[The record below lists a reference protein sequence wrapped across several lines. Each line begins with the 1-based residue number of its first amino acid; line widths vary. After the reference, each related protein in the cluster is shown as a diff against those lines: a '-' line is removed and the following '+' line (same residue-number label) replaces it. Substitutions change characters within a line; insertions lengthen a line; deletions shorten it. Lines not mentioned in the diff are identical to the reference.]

1 MKVLIAAASFASN
14 ISGVQRHALNLAR
27 CLLLL
32 PEISRVALSRGAVAA
47 RLCRCCWIA
56 CRSPATNPVCRYRPG
71 SLSRNLW
78 SYRHLPEL
86 AAQLRVDLV
95 HLSFP
100 TPLKASAFNCPT
112 VVTLH
117 DMYPYEIPMNF
128 GFPKFVFNRTVLRQC
143 LRAVN
148 AIACVSEATRLR
160 LKQYTAPAIWR
171 KAIHIPNCVETPPVP
186 SGQPPIPDWDGEPF
200 LLCVAQHRRNKN
212 ITTLIRA
219 FDRLRRFGWIKAGW
233 KLQVVGIRGPETS
246 RLHRLVRAH
255 GLDGSVRFLEGLSE
269 PDMQWC
275 YRNCEVLV
283 APSLTEGFGLPV
295 AEGLLAG
302 CRVVCSDIP
311 AHREIAEGQCRFV
324 DLRDK
329 PAETLAA
336 PSLRMPSINLSV
348 VRSFFPGFPLPCSLR
363 NTFPFI
369 PGSFTPR
376 RLSRRRRQPAQSA
389 CWRRRGSLYELATQP
404 NSV

>member
-32 PEISRVALSRGAVAA
+32 PEISELHLVVAPWQRAFVDAA
-47 RLCRCCWIA
+47 GLPADRRLRIQSA
-56 CRSPATNPVCRYRPG
+56 DIRPG

-117 DMYPYEIPMNF
+117 DIYPYEIPMNF
-128 GFPKFVFNRTVLRQC
+128 GFPKFVFNRTVLCQC

-233 KLQVVGIRGPETS
+233 KLLVVGIRGPETS

-275 YRNCEVLV
+275 YQNCEVLV

-336 PSLRMPSINLSV
+336 VVADAFNQPKRRPILLPRFSAPVLAPQYLSIYS
-348 VRSFFPGFPLPCSLR
+348 
-363 NTFPFI
+363 
-369 PGSFTPR
+369 
-376 RLSRRRRQPAQSA
+376 RLIHSAAPEQATTAASSIGLLASERQP
-389 CWRRRGSLYELATQP
+389 L
-404 NSV
+404 